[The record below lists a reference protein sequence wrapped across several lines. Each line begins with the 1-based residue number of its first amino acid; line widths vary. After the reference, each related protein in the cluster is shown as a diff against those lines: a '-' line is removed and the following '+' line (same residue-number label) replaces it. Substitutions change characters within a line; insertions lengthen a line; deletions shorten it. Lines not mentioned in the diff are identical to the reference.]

1 MNPPPDRPELPEVN
15 LPSDDE
21 EALRALASAAGD
33 AVRPVVVTPPE
44 ERWPPLAPAITDED
58 TAPARRDET
67 AAHDWRNIVIGTLA
81 LIGIVLVLAWT
92 AVVWQDPQS
101 PLNPL
106 APATP
111 FIVVTATPPGP

>member
-1 MNPPPDRPELPEVN
+1 MNPSADRPRLPDVD

-21 EALRALASAAGD
+21 EALRALAMAAGE

-44 ERWPPLAPAITDED
+44 ERWPPLAPAIPDQD
-58 TAPARRDET
+58 TAPVRPNET
-67 AAHDWRNIVIGTLA
+67 PAHDWRNIVIGTLA